1 MAMRVIVVGLALGGL
16 IEVRRRN
23 ALVMSAGV
31 IGFGGKAPRRLSLV
45 EGKKSGSRV
54 AWIC

>member
-1 MAMRVIVVGLALGGL
+1 MVGLALGGL